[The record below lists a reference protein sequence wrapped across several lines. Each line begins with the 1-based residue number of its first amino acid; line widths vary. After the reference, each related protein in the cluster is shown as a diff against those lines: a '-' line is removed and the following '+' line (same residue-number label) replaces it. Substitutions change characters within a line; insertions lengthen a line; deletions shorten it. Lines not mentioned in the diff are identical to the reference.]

1 MDSQFRY
8 SLLAGGLKMRKLLQF
23 WSISSRRFACHLQ
36 TFLDYFLCWRF
47 VSLCF
52 AHASQKREFYRYQ
65 EVIEDFAKMEKMAKP
80 DCPASLVSIR
90 YASYA
95 YSHSAI
101 DL

>member
-47 VSLCF
+47 VSLGF
-52 AHASQKREFYRYQ
+52 AHASQKRRFHRYQ
-65 EVIEDFAKMEKMAKP
+65 EVIEDFAKMEPWDVKHIA
-80 DCPASLVSIR
+80 
-90 YASYA
+90 
-95 YSHSAI
+95 
-101 DL
+101 